1 MKGLTLLFL
10 AIVVSIV
17 GWNYCSRQSKMA
29 AIKVVKDN
37 LFAFLFAG
45 LAVATA
51 IFISTN
57 STLRL
62 V

>member
-1 MKGLTLLFL
+1 MKGLILLFL
-10 AIVVSIV
+10 AIVISVI
-17 GWNYCSRQSKMA
+17 GWNYCSRESRSA

-37 LFAFLFAG
+37 LFAFIFAA

>member
-10 AIVVSIV
+10 AIVVSVI
-17 GWNYCSRQSKMA
+17 GWNYCSWESWQA

-37 LFAFLFAG
+37 LFAFIFAAI
-45 LAVATA
+45 AVATA